1 MEFTFWD
8 EQWRQDTRKRRD
20 KEAGHMAQLIRR
32 KMIQRNHGD
41 SNIYTRKIKHK
52 KGPDED

>member
-1 MEFTFWD
+1 MNSGD
-8 EQWRQDTRKRRD
+8 KIPRKRRD

-41 SNIYTRKIKHK
+41 NNIYTRKTKHK

>member
-1 MEFTFWD
+1 
-8 EQWRQDTRKRRD
+8 
-20 KEAGHMAQLIRR
+20 MAQLIRR

-41 SNIYTRKIKHK
+41 NNIYTRKTKHK